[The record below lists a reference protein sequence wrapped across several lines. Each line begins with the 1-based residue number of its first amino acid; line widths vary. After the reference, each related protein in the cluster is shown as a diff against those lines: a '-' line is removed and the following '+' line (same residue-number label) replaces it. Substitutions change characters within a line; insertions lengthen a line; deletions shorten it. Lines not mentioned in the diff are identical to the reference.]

1 MMRTMSSGGRTGV
14 GRLVRERRVALGI
27 SQVVLSERTGI
38 AQRTISR
45 IENTND
51 PDYLPEP
58 RLMVPLARELGLDMT
73 DVLREAGYLPGEEL
87 PVDDQTQIFTS
98 TMQGIDRMELP
109 ERVKRMMREAVEYA
123 RELSEQNDR
132 RN

>member
-1 MMRTMSSGGRTGV
+1 M
-14 GRLVRERRVALGI
+14 GRLVRERREALGI

-45 IENTND
+45 IENTHD

-123 RELSEQNDR
+123 RELSERNDR